1 VGLILRRPQATA
13 EVKVDSVGGRVEA
26 SSGEGNAEDNDNVT
40 NTPTMMTTTSPGGGM
55 RAPGTRLRQIVH
67 VRLPTAAQG
76 ERSLPPQ
83 RLLGIAVR
91 ILRPGLR
98 RPVVDGLRLS
108 EGSQQ
113 LSIEEFWIRE
123 GEQK

>member
-1 VGLILRRPQATA
+1 M
-13 EVKVDSVGGRVEA
+13 EA

-40 NTPTMMTTTSPGGGM
+40 NTPTMMTTTSPGGGV

>member
-1 VGLILRRPQATA
+1 
-13 EVKVDSVGGRVEA
+13 VEA

-40 NTPTMMTTTSPGGGM
+40 NTPTMMTTTSPGGGV

-91 ILRPGLR
+91 ILRPVRSSGSVKVSR
-98 RPVVDGLRLS
+98 NSRSISVDQIIVLLG
-108 EGSQQ
+108 
-113 LSIEEFWIRE
+113 
-123 GEQK
+123 GEAGRSLVAHRIA

>member
-40 NTPTMMTTTSPGGGM
+40 NTPTMMTTTSPGGGV

>member
-1 VGLILRRPQATA
+1 MGLILRRPQATA

>member
-1 VGLILRRPQATA
+1 MGLILRRPQATA

-40 NTPTMMTTTSPGGGM
+40 NTPTMMTTTSPGGGV